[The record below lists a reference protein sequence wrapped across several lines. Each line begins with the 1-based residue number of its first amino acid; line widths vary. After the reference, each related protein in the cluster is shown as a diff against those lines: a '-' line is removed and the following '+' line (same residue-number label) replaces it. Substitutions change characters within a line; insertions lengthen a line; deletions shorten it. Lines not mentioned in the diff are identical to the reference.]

1 MFDLP
6 IILSHYGNVDYLA
19 KSMLCATLTNP
30 TKRKILIGDSSNR
43 DSALSN
49 GWEHIEFDSINSNLR
64 NEFNNNFRY
73 IHGKFHPIIKNQGDW
88 LRYVFER
95 WYFVEQFCQ
104 ENQISQFWHFDS
116 DVMLLEDLR
125 LFEVSLIEHYDF
137 TTQCNNMCLNGMVK
151 LNILTNYC
159 GHMIEL
165 FKDQEFLS
173 SQQHEFDTVNP
184 GYAFTEMRAYEN
196 FSNIPSLQARKC
208 HLESIFDG
216 WWFDDCICQDDE
228 FLMELHPLT
237 NRLIKKVYFRDG
249 SFIGVHNDKELR
261 FAAVN
266 LSWVPTSLFDWFIK
280 CVQSREVG
288 RSPISNHLIEW
299 VPSV

>member
-1 MFDLP
+1 MTELP
-6 IILSHYGNVDYLA
+6 IIFSHYGNVDYLA
-19 KSMLCATLTNP
+19 KSMLCASLTNS

-43 DSALSN
+43 DSALAN

-64 NEFNNNFRY
+64 AEFNLNFRY
-73 IHGKFHPIIKNQGDW
+73 IRGASHPIVKNQGDW

-95 WYFVEQFCQ
+95 WYFVEQFCKQ
-104 ENQISQFWHFDS
+104 NQISQFWHFDS

-125 LFEVSLIEHYDF
+125 LFEQSLTENYDF

-151 LNILTNYC
+151 LNILTDYC
-159 GHMIEL
+159 SHMNQL
-165 FKDQEFLS
+165 FKDEAFLA

-184 GYAFTEMRAYEN
+184 NYAFTEMRAYDSFQRN
-196 FSNIPSLQARKC
+196 LRLKARQC

-228 FLMELHPLT
+228 FLMELHPLA
-237 NRLIKKVYFRDG
+237 NRLIKKVCFRDG
-249 SFIGVHNDKELR
+249 SFIGTHNYKELR

-266 LSWVPTSLFDWFIK
+266 LSWVPTSLFDWFID
-280 CVQSREVG
+280 CVLSRKADI
-288 RSPISNHLIEW
+288 SPICSHLIEW
-299 VPSV
+299 KPGA